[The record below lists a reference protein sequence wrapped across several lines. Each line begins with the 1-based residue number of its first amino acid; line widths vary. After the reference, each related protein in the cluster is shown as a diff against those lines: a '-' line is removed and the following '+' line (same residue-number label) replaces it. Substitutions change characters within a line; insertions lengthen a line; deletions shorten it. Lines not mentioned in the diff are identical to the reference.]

1 MVAICTGYD
10 SSPAI
15 YMSTEYNIDCSE
27 EEILCRYSNSR
38 APGGL
43 PLKISTRVRHLLND
57 CECWPVHNVEF
68 IILQYKYSGGLSKGL
83 FWYSNG

>member
-1 MVAICTGYD
+1 MAAIA
-10 SSPAI
+10 PAI
-15 YMSTEYNIDCSE
+15 IYLPTEYNIDRPESE
-27 EEILCRYSNSR
+27 MTCHYSKSKARGSLRLLTIL
-38 APGGL
+38 
-43 PLKISTRVRHLLND
+43 TQVRHLLND